1 MARDFVPL
9 YRNTHSEAEQRGEFS
24 LWEESFRENVA
35 CARAIEKALRGEYQ
49 KAGPIPP
56 NCAAQ
61 VLTDYGFKRV
71 NFVLQSTVLDL
82 KDVNAVLRLLDEDTI
97 KWANASGIS
106 PDKAYG
112 HYYCVDTATGL
123 LEAFIHQ
130 AQEAYQAL
138 GLFDYSHCS
147 AGMYDED
154 VRGKVLV
161 MKPSTL
167 KESYWTHADQLW
179 LAEGGF
185 GCDPKSRGR
194 AIYAVCLSDGE
205 RTRWNREDFVGV
217 LDAKHLPEWAEQ
229 KLEELRA
236 PQEKRASVP
245 VHGEMKMC

>member
-9 YRNTHSEAEQRGEFS
+9 YRNTHGEAEQRGELS

-49 KAGPIPP
+49 KTGPIPP

-106 PDKAYG
+106 PDKVYG

-123 LEAFIHQ
+123 LTEGWEEGIAKPLSIRRRKRIRR
-130 AQEAYQAL
+130 
-138 GLFDYSHCS
+138 SVCS
-147 AGMYDED
+147 ITPT
-154 VRGKVLV
+154 V
-161 MKPSTL
+161 
-167 KESYWTHADQLW
+167 Q
-179 LAEGGF
+179 
-185 GCDPKSRGR
+185 
-194 AIYAVCLSDGE
+194 
-205 RTRWNREDFVGV
+205 
-217 LDAKHLPEWAEQ
+217 PECTTKTSAARCW
-229 KLEELRA
+229 
-236 PQEKRASVP
+236 S
-245 VHGEMKMC
+245 